1 MSAVHQ
7 LKIQKKPYLDLL
19 SGSKTGEVRD
29 CSDRDFQVGDSVWLT
44 LVDET
49 GNPTGQSASRLITHI
64 QRGYGLPDDVC
75 VLSYAAQPQPSAHLT
90 IPGALEWDGDNGTHG
105 ADGESSELEQLRKK
119 TAVTMGVGCGAGQL
133 FVHGDSESISA
144 ARAIVLECE
153 RLRAQ
158 LANHSGDTNEKAA
171 PVVERQDHLD
181 DWAIDHSAGRPIL
194 VFKGCSVIEA
204 EDADYIL
211 RLVLEDRNKPAPVT
225 AYTAVDMTT
234 AAADGF
240 RDGQTAATDSLKA
253 FANEMIGAAFEGGS
267 FDGGDIQDIA
277 VKHGLLRIEQR
288 AEECGE
294 VCACREYGF
303 PAECYRKTDLLK
315 PADEPAAPAKCESCG
330 GWGHIET
337 EDSAHD
343 CPECGPS
350 VVERAVEAGV
360 MNAPKPYV
368 AMSEAEADEFLSS
381 FGGGSGN
388 KAKRRIAAI
397 EKAKGGCDE

>member
-19 SGSKTGEVRD
+19 SGIKTGEVRD

-49 GNPTGQSASRLITHI
+49 GNPTGQSASRMITHI
-64 QRGYGLPDDVC
+64 QRGYGLPDEVC
-75 VLSYAAQPQPSAHLT
+75 VLSYAPQPQPAAHLT

-105 ADGESSELEQLRKK
+105 ADGESRS
-119 TAVTMGVGCGAGQL
+119 
-133 FVHGDSESISA
+133 HGES
-144 ARAIVLECE
+144 
-153 RLRAQ
+153 
-158 LANHSGDTNEKAA
+158 LANHSGDTNEKAEPA
-171 PVVERQDHLD
+171 EEFPNCDYCGIIPDYHP
-181 DWAIDHSAGRPIL
+181 WHGSG
-194 VFKGCSVIEA
+194 VINGTESPHIHA
-204 EDADYIL
+204 CNECRHKL
-211 RLVLEDRNKPAPVT
+211 PAPIS

-240 RDGQTAATDSLKA
+240 RDGQASANDSLKA

-267 FDGGDIQDIA
+267 FDGGDIQA
-277 VKHGLLRIEQR
+277 FGVKHGLLQVEQR

-315 PADEPAAPAKCESCG
+315 PAAPAKCESCG

-360 MNAPKPYV
+360 MNAPDRVCKGSAILGNGCGDCKNCHEEMRNLKPPS
-368 AMSEAEADEFLSS
+368 AMAA
-381 FGGGSGN
+381 
-388 KAKRRIAAI
+388 KAKTCI
-397 EKAKGGCDE
+397 ECDQPYCHGVCVERGDQDYGRDQAAKGGDDE